1 MFDNALL
8 THDLYQ
14 KVKVYLQILM
24 KMVTIMIT
32 DFILNTSVC
41 RISVL

>member
-8 THDLYQ
+8 TRDLYQ